1 MRRVILNL
9 LHRYCNSCKKSIYLD
24 EKETYVSVE
33 PNKFLK
39 RISPFI
45 LETKFYCIECNRN
58 NNLKKLI
65 SNRTNK

>member
-1 MRRVILNL
+1 MRRVTLNL

-39 RISPFI
+39 RI

-58 NNLKKLI
+58 NKLEKII
-65 SNRTNK
+65 SNYIS